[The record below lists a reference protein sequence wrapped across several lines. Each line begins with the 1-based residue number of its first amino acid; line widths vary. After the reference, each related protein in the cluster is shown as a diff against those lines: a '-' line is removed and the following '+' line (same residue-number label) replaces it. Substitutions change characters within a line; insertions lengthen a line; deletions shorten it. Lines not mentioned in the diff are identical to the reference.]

1 YREKIVKIACI
12 GGGNMVSAIVAG
24 LVGHG
29 MEGSDITVKDPHE
42 DKRAKLEALYGIH
55 TTDTVGAWIT
65 EADVLVLGVKPQA
78 LKEALKEVAPLIGK
92 DTTVISIAAGVTVE
106 ALKNWTGTDR
116 IVRAMPNTPAMV
128 SQGFTG
134 LYAPETATEVDVER
148 AEKVVAAIGQ
158 YRKFDHEDDLHTV
171 TGGPG
176 SGVAY
181 VFLFMQGLQEALERQ
196 GLESQAAHDLALAT
210 VEGAAA
216 LARQSGGDFAVLR
229 QNVTSKGGT
238 TAKAIETFEA
248 QDLRG
253 TIDAAVKACIARS
266 KEMSEL
272 FK

>member
-1 YREKIVKIACI
+1 MI
-12 GGGNMVSAIVAG
+12 SAIVAG
-24 LVGHG
+24 LVGHSIK
-29 MEGSDITVKDPHE
+29 GSDITVKDPHE
-42 DKRAKLEALYGIH
+42 DKRAKLETLYGIH
-55 TTDTVGAWIT
+55 TTNSVGDWISQ
-65 EADVLVLGVKPQA
+65 ADIVILGVKPQA
-78 LKEALKEVAPLIGK
+78 LKEALKEVAPLISK
-92 DTTVISIAAGVTVE
+92 EATVISIAAGVTVE
-106 ALKNWTGTDR
+106 ALKKWTGSQH

-128 SQGFTG
+128 SAGFTG
-134 LYAPETATEVDVER
+134 LYAPTEATQTDIDR
-148 AEKVVAAIGQ
+148 AQTVVSAIGK
-158 YRKFDHEDDLHTV
+158 YRRFDHEDDLHTV

-181 VFLFMQGLQEALERQ
+181 VFLFMQGLQEALVHQ
-196 GLESQAAHDLALAT
+196 GVTPQAAHELALST

-216 LARQSGGDFAVLR
+216 LARKSGTDFDVLR

-248 QDLRG
+248 KDLRG